1 MFGSQLEVGHMGIVH
16 LTRRSKDSSVSIY
29 KAVQSTGTHPRTA
42 STGQPFLPTVS
53 VRQELCLQPTAR
65 LLEVLWQSS
74 QHPPKFQTGQVSS
87 GPHHVPSQK
96 VCYALIPLPGPPWV
110 PSPSDHPRLWHPHQ
124 HLFFHWRNAT
134 WRERR
139 RECKEEEAGEDG
151 PWVHSL
157 HPDNCTT
164 HSTVYRFPFDC
175 PMVEFRAQHWETTF
189 SCFITVSA

>member
-29 KAVQSTGTHPRTA
+29 RAVQSTGTLPRTA

-96 VCYALIPLPGPPWV
+96 VCYVLIPLPGPPCPIFLWPSTALT
-110 PSPSDHPRLWHPHQ
+110 PSPAPLLPLEKCYLERGKKGVQGGGS
-124 HLFFHWRNAT
+124 
-134 WRERR
+134 RR
-139 RECKEEEAGEDG
+139 RWTMG
-151 PWVHSL
+151 SL
-157 HPDNCTT
+157 ATP
-164 HSTVYRFPFDC
+164 R
-175 PMVEFRAQHWETTF
+175 
-189 SCFITVSA
+189 

>member
-1 MFGSQLEVGHMGIVH
+1 MAGSGRSPGGGNGNPLQYSCLHNSMDRGAWWAIIHGVAKSRIGSQLEVGHMGIVH

-74 QHPPKFQTGQVSS
+74 QHPPKFQTGQVSM

-96 VCYALIPLPGPPWV
+96 VCYALIPLPSPPWV
-110 PSPSDHPRLWHPHQ
+110 PSPSDHPRL
-124 HLFFHWRNAT
+124 
-134 WRERR
+134 
-139 RECKEEEAGEDG
+139 
-151 PWVHSL
+151 
-157 HPDNCTT
+157 
-164 HSTVYRFPFDC
+164 
-175 PMVEFRAQHWETTF
+175 
-189 SCFITVSA
+189 